1 MIGLECESGE
11 IDDCNLSLTM
21 EVNPDS
27 CQGKLIFSSNSEQ
40 ECGSKCDSQI
50 KRNIFKRP
58 ERSGW
63 TKYVR

>member
-40 ECGSKCDSQI
+40 ECGSNCDLKT